1 MAAYEITSGAQGGAM
16 KVVVYG
22 PEGIGKSS
30 FAAQFPDPLFI
41 DTEGSTRRMNVRRMP
56 KPTSWEMIKGEVQ
69 EAASLRLCKTIVI
82 DTIDWAEQLCIS
94 SICAAHG
101 KSGIEDFGYGKG
113 YVYECEGFA
122 KFLNLLQDVVDSGIN
137 VVLTA
142 HAKIVKFEQPD
153 ELGSYDRWEMK
164 LGQKTGSLISP
175 KVKEWADMVLFANY
189 KTYAVAV
196 DKDGKKFK
204 AQGGERVMYTSH
216 HPCWDAKNRD
226 GLAPELPFDYS
237 QIAHLFA
244 AQQTVQTAQTAQT
257 VQTVQ
262 TIQTPPQTV
271 QQPEPA
277 VQSVQNVQTVQQAPM
292 PQPEPP
298 ADIPQALRDLMIA
311 DGVTEEE
318 IREVVAQ
325 EGYCPVD
332 MPVAAYPPDFISGCL
347 VADWQTVLEK
357 IKEMDI
363 GGVPF

>member
-204 AQGGERVMYTSH
+204 AQGGERMMYTSH

-244 AQQTVQTAQTAQT
+244 ARQTVQTAQTAQT
-257 VQTVQ
+257 Q
-262 TIQTPPQTV
+262 PQAV
-271 QQPEPA
+271 HQPEPA
-277 VQSVQNVQTVQQAPM
+277 VQKVQQAPM
-292 PQPEPP
+292 PQPDPP

-363 GGVPF
+363 NGVPF

>member
-153 ELGSYDRWEMK
+153 EMGSYDRWEMK

-244 AQQTVQTAQTAQT
+244 VQQT

-262 TIQTPPQTV
+262 TM
-271 QQPEPA
+271 QPEPA

-363 GGVPF
+363 SGVPF

>member
-94 SICAAHG
+94 SVCAAHG

-153 ELGSYDRWEMK
+153 EMGSYDRWEMK

-244 AQQTVQTAQTAQT
+244 VQQTVQTAQTM
-257 VQTVQ
+257 
-262 TIQTPPQTV
+262 
-271 QQPEPA
+271 QPEPA

-292 PQPEPP
+292 PQPDPP

-357 IKEMDI
+357 IKEMDL

>member
-82 DTIDWAEQLCIS
+82 DTIDWAEQLCIAS
-94 SICAAHG
+94 MCAAHG
-101 KSGIEDFGYGKG
+101 KNGIEDFGYGKG
-113 YVYECEGFA
+113 YVYECEEFA

-226 GLAPELPFDYS
+226 GLASELPFDYS

-244 AQQTVQTAQTAQT
+244 QQT

-262 TIQTPPQTV
+262 TVQTMQTPPPQTV

-277 VQSVQNVQTVQQAPM
+277 AQSVQQAPM
-292 PQPEPP
+292 PQPDPTAQP
-298 ADIPQALRDLMIA
+298 APLDPAIPQALRDLMTA

-318 IREVVAQ
+318 LREVVAQ
-325 EGYCPVD
+325 QGYCPVD
-332 MPVAAYPPDFISGCL
+332 MPVAAYPPDFINGCL
-347 VADWQTVLEK
+347 VADWKTVLK
-357 IKEMDI
+357 MIKEMDLN
-363 GGVPF
+363 GVPF

>member
-244 AQQTVQTAQTAQT
+244 VQQTVQT
-257 VQTVQ
+257 
-262 TIQTPPQTV
+262 
-271 QQPEPA
+271 
-277 VQSVQNVQTVQQAPM
+277 VQNVQTVQQAPM
-292 PQPEPP
+292 PQPEPTALPETP

-363 GGVPF
+363 SGVPF